1 MTCIWAAAVGAGG
14 VTARLTLSAAATP
27 PPEGDAVGLA
37 SDGVTGGVREEG
49 GDTTKYGGVDG
60 GVVDS
65 DMKEAGLL
73 EITLVA
79 AELET
84 ERVALERDL
93 GLNSIGCI
101 GGDIECIGGDIEC
114 IGGDIAAACSIAAC
128 LMAAC
133 CSFAACS
140 MAAACSIAACSMAA
154 ACSLAACSIAAACSM
169 AS

>member
-14 VTARLTLSAAATP
+14 VTAWLTLSAAATP
-27 PPEGDAVGLA
+27 TPPEGDAVALA
-37 SDGVTGGVREEG
+37 SDGVAGGVREEG

-65 DMKEAGLL
+65 DMNEAGLL

-79 AELET
+79 AEFET
-84 ERVALERDL
+84 ERVAIERDL
-93 GLNSIGCI
+93 ALNNIGCI

-114 IGGDIAAACSIAAC
+114 VGGDIGCTGGDIAAACSIAAW

-133 CSFAACS
+133 CSLAACS
-140 MAAACSIAACSMAA
+140 MAAACC
-154 ACSLAACSIAAACSM
+154 M